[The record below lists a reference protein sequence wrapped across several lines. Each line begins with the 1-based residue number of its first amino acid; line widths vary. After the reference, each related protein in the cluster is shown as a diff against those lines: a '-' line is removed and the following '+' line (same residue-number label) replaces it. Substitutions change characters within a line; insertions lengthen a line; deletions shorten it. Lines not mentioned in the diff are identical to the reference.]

1 MATLTPLIPA
11 TPDVSNTNINQW
23 TGGTSGWTDGAAGGG
38 GFADIDEAVG
48 SIAASGET
56 AAAPALN
63 HNTTNELLVTNLSN
77 VDSDFGDMATLRL
90 NYDAALPDNS
100 SAPTDDEP
108 VLLEVRITAS
118 DGTTEYVTWVTLS
131 NWTVAG
137 GWTGLAGQPAANHD
151 VALTLT
157 ATGDTASL
165 SDWNGARIHFRFSAT
180 KVKGNDNATP
190 ILIVDARLT
199 GTYNLTAAID
209 LDLLSSTTFFSPTL
223 DGEIILALFDASPT
237 FPSPTVADSSID
249 LTVLSSTTFFS
260 IVLDGVIVLDEGHIS
275 AS

>member
-23 TGGTSGWTDGAAGGG
+23 TGGTTSWTDGAAGGG

-48 SIAASGET
+48 TIDASGET

-63 HNTTNELLVTNLSN
+63 HNTANELLQTNLSDT
-77 VDSDFGDMATLRL
+77 DSDFGNMDTLRL

-108 VLLEVRITAS
+108 VTLEMRVTAS
-118 DGTTEYVTWVTLS
+118 DGTTDYVAFVTLA

-157 ATGDTASL
+157 GTGSSADKTAW
-165 SDWNGARIHFRFSAT
+165 DGARIHFRWSST

-190 ILIVDARLT
+190 ILVIDARLT
-199 GTYNLTAAID
+199 GTYTPVA
-209 LDLLSSTTFFSPTL
+209 TGP
-223 DGEIILALFDASPT
+223 
-237 FPSPTVADSSID
+237 FPPGFRRRRTRHVRM
-249 LTVLSSTTFFS
+249 
-260 IVLDGVIVLDEGHIS
+260 
-275 AS
+275 